1 MAGNEG
7 KDGAEEKKR
16 FHTLAETLVKLS
28 KNKFEVA
35 KELSKA
41 TDELDFAPEED
52 EDLRNTCLEQR
63 EELMRILKNMVKVEK
78 SLKNFYKACA
88 GTTFDGADID
98 QESDDMTEIKQA
110 ALEFVG
116 DCGTLQS
123 EVNLYKPT
131 PKIGYWVEDEYEDE
145 DGDEDDD
152 DDEDEDEDEDSEN

>member
-1 MAGNEG
+1 MAGNDDKDDVEG
-7 KDGAEEKKR
+7 KKR
-16 FHTLAETLVKLS
+16 FHTLSEELVKLS
-28 KNKFEVA
+28 KKKIEVA
-35 KELSKA
+35 KELFKA
-41 TDELDFAPEED
+41 KDELDFAPEED
-52 EDLRNTCLEQR
+52 EDLRNTCLESR
-63 EELMRILKNMVKVEK
+63 EELDRILKNMVKVEK

-152 DDEDEDEDEDSEN
+152 DDEDEDEDSEN